1 MAANTA
7 ENYESIGAL
16 LLQVVDDSVA
26 NVIPDHAVLEKL
38 LPPFKAKPTNP
49 GEKHIQ
55 PTIVRYPD
63 GFSFV
68 PAGIG
73 PVELNGAKSG
83 KIERAEM
90 LSNSMYLTE
99 VVDKDIIDRTKNKN
113 GSGYSR
119 AAVKEAMAVIIPMMV
134 AAAKREGE
142 ITRLYGRGG
151 RARVSKVSGAFTT
164 VIAASVTGANGDT
177 VTGATVILVDK
188 SEWGPG
194 IWTGAEGM
202 TLSFFDEANTTDSSG
217 VNPTAGVFL
226 GTSDIAA
233 IDMDNRCLILKD
245 NLVAALQAA
254 TGPITIWRDATREP
268 VSGVPQLSE
277 SLGILGI
284 MKNQGKLFN
293 IDGSKYT
300 LFRSPKFNAN
310 NAAFTLKMALQ
321 ASTRASYNGTESG
334 AVFVLPTA
342 AWSDLATD
350 ETTFRRY
357 PKVDGDIKV
366 GPEALL
372 FAGATGLMAMK
383 PHPMMKRGYAPLLNI
398 NASKSTKDGLPTGGD
413 MKMVGDSEW
422 TFDTT
427 GGDTL
432 HYIPNYSGYQIRMKA
447 NKAPYINPPGRSLL
461 VSNILDSQA

>member
-1 MAANTA
+1 MANAA

-16 LLQVVDDSVA
+16 LMQVFDESVA

-49 GEKHIQ
+49 GEKHVQ

-68 PAGIG
+68 QAGLG

-90 LSNSMYLTE
+90 LSNSIYLTE

-113 GSGYSR
+113 GNGYSK
-119 AAVKEAMAVIIPMMV
+119 AAIKEAMAVIVPMMV

-142 ITRLYGRGG
+142 ISRLYGRSGLT
-151 RARVSKVSGAFTT
+151 RLSKITGSWTL
-164 VIAASVTGANGDT
+164 VIGSSLTGANGGT
-177 VTGATVILVDK
+177 VAGATVIMPDK
-188 SEWGPG
+188 GEWGPG
-194 IWTGAEGM
+194 IWAGAEGK
-202 TLSFFDEANTTDSSG
+202 TLSFFDEVNTTDSSG
-217 VNPTAGVFL
+217 LNLTSSVYL
-226 GTSDIAA
+226 GSSDIVTV
-233 IDMDNRCLILKD
+233 DMDNRCLVLKD
-245 NLVAALQAA
+245 NLVTKLQAA
-254 TGPITIWRDATREP
+254 TGPITVWRDATREP
-268 VSGVPQLSE
+268 ISGPPQLSE
-277 SLGILGI
+277 SLGIMGI

-300 LFRSPKFNAN
+300 LFRSPQYNVGNAR
-310 NAAFTLKMALQ
+310 FTLTQALM

-334 AVFVLPTA
+334 AVFMLPTA
-342 AWSDLATD
+342 TWSDLATD
-350 ETTFRRY
+350 EAAYRRY
-357 PKVDGDIKV
+357 IKV
-366 GPEALL
+366 EGDVKVGVEALM
-372 FAGATGLMAMK
+372 FAGATGLMALK

-398 NASKSTKDGLPTGGD
+398 NASKSNKDGLPTGGD

-427 GGDTL
+427 GGDSL
-432 HYIPNYSGYQIRMKA
+432 HYVPNYSGYQIRMKC

-461 VSNILDSQA
+461 ATNITDSQL

>member
-1 MAANTA
+1 MGTNSA

-16 LLQVVDDSVA
+16 LMQVFDESVA

-38 LPPFKAKPTNP
+38 LPPFKAKPTQA

-63 GFSFV
+63 GFSYV

-113 GSGYSR
+113 GSGYSK
-119 AAVKEAMAVIIPMMV
+119 AAIKEAMAVIVPMMV

-142 ITRLYGRGG
+142 ITRLYGRTG
-151 RARVSKVSGAFTT
+151 RAQVSKVAGAWTLA
-164 VIAASVTGANGDT
+164 IGASLTGANADT
-177 VTGATVILVDK
+177 VTGPTVILADK
-188 SEWGPG
+188 GEWGPG
-194 IWTGAEGM
+194 VWTGAEGM

-217 VNPTAGVFL
+217 INPVSGTFL
-226 GTSDIAA
+226 GSSDIQA

-245 NLVAALQAA
+245 NLIAALQAA
-254 TGPITIWRDATREP
+254 TGPISIWRDATREP
-268 VSGVPQLSE
+268 VTGAPQLTE

-284 MKNQGKLFN
+284 LKNNGKLFN

-300 LFRSPKFNAN
+300 LFRAPKFSVG
-310 NAAFTLKMALQ
+310 NAAFTLAKALQ

-342 AWSDLATD
+342 TWSDLATD

-398 NASKSTKDGLPTGGD
+398 NASKTNKDGIATGGD

-432 HYIPNYSGYQIRMKA
+432 HYIPNYSGYQLRMKC

-461 VSNILDSQA
+461 ATKIVDSQS